1 MPEKSRGRKSA
12 ATGGGGT
19 GRMEDRGPKK
29 TVTFDVDEQM
39 DLDERFEELTQPM
52 YKGKRIDDPIPS
64 PVVTPHSHYKRSSNL

>member
-12 ATGGGGT
+12 ATGGGGGGT
-19 GRMEDRGPKK
+19 GRMEDRAAKK
-29 TVTFDVDEQM
+29 TVAFDVDEQM

-64 PVVTPHSHYKRSSNL
+64 PVVTPPFSL

>member
-12 ATGGGGT
+12 ATAGGGGT
-19 GRMEDRGPKK
+19 GRMEDRAAKK

-64 PVVTPHSHYKRSSNL
+64 PVVTPPFSL